1 MHVYGSFYSFD
12 DKIYASNDSFE
23 TSSRPVR
30 FPGIVGNAGNHE
42 NDGKFHKSHKILKQI

>member
-23 TSSRPVR
+23 TSSRPAR
-30 FPGIVGNAGNHE
+30 FPGIAENTGNRK
-42 NDGKFHKSHKILKQI
+42 NDGKFHKNHQILKQI